1 MRTLGLPLLA
11 AALCC
16 AVPAAAA
23 PPAIADFAADTD
35 FSLPSLSPN
44 GDLVVFVKRVQGTR
58 AVVALDTVLRKS
70 TALMTAATEEFE
82 VTWCR
87 FKSDD
92 RVLCGLSG
100 TQFDGDGQPYPVTRL
115 ISMDATGQ
123 GKPRVLVQNSTK
135 GWASQF
141 QDRVLDWQ
149 VDDPRHVLI
158 ELSGE
163 SGPFPAVQSLD
174 VYTGALK
181 TTLRSHYPILSWN
194 ADRAGV
200 VRFGAGYDK
209 DQATYITR
217 DSADAEWRTLARWG
231 LGEADFDVVG
241 FGPTAGT
248 LLVTANHQGRSAV
261 FQMDLTE
268 KSDRQL
274 LFADDDVDVEEP
286 IYWPT
291 DGRIVGFRYDTDMP
305 QRKLIDDEARAQYEL
320 IDSVLKDAD
329 NQVIGASRDG
339 NKLLIASYRDVSPTA
354 YYLFNVREKR
364 MSRIGSA
371 NPALAQAPL
380 ARMKPVRIKGPDG
393 VMLPGYLTLPVG
405 SSGRKEPLVV
415 YPHGG
420 PHARDS
426 WGFNFMVQFLAS
438 RGYAVL
444 QVNFRGSIGYG
455 WEWYEAGL
463 RNWGTVMV
471 DDITAATRWA
481 IAEGIADPAHV
492 CIAGWSYGGYAALMS
507 ATREPDLYTCAVSIA
522 GVSDLRALARED
534 ARFYGGRKRAEYT
547 LGTDNDELKA
557 GSPLRAAEKIKA
569 PVLMVHGDADIQ
581 VAVEHSRA
589 MARALDRA
597 GKKYELV
604 VIKEGNHA
612 LSRYE
617 WRETLLTRLEAFLAA
632 NNQETR

>member
-1 MRTLGLPLLA
+1 MRTLGLPLFA

-16 AVPAAAA
+16 AVPAVAA

-58 AVVALDTVLRKS
+58 AVVVLDTVLRKS

-123 GKPRVLVQNSTK
+123 SKPRVLVQNSTK

-149 VDDPRHVLI
+149 VEDPKHVLI

-181 TTLRSHYPILSWN
+181 ITLRSHYPILTWST
-194 ADRAGV
+194 DRAGV

-209 DQATYITR
+209 NQATYITR
-217 DSADAEWRTLARWG
+217 DSAEADWRTLAKWG

-248 LLVTANHQGRSAV
+248 LLVTANHEGRAAV

-268 KSDRQL
+268 KTDRQL
-274 LFADDDVDVEEP
+274 LFSDTSVDVEEP
-286 IYWPT
+286 IYWPN
-291 DGRIVGFRYDTDMP
+291 DGRIVGFRYETDMP

-339 NKLLIASYRDVSPTA
+339 NKLLIASNRDVSPTT
-354 YYLFNVREKR
+354 YYIFNVREKR

-380 ARMKPVRIKGPDG
+380 ARMKPVKITGPGG
-393 VMLPGYLTLPVG
+393 VMLPGYLTLPAG
-405 SSGRKEPLVV
+405 SSGKKVPLVV

-455 WEWYEAGL
+455 WDWYEAGL

-507 ATREPDLYTCAVSIA
+507 AAREPDLYRCAVSIA

-534 ARFYGGRKRAEYT
+534 ARFYGGRKRTEYT

-597 GKKYELV
+597 DKKYELV
-604 VIKEGNHA
+604 VIKEGNHS

-632 NNQETR
+632 NN